1 MDAFA
6 RQGVRYDNAFA
17 PIGVCA
23 PARSSLILG
32 THAPSAGTQH
42 MRSRVSIPSRLR
54 MYSQE
59 LRRAGYYATNNDKE
73 DYNFYAPKDAWD
85 ASGGKAHWRN
95 RPDKNQ
101 PFFAVFNFNRTHEQ
115 FVHKS
120 DAEFKAPE
128 AHSQPSPDPA
138 LAPIPPYHPD
148 LPGCAKIGHGT
159 LTW

>member
-1 MDAFA
+1 
-6 RQGVRYDNAFA
+6 
-17 PIGVCA
+17 
-23 PARSSLILG
+23 
-32 THAPSAGTQH
+32 

-59 LRRAGYYATNNDKE
+59 LRRTGYYATNNDKE

-120 DAEFKAPE
+120 DAEFKKY
-128 AHSQPSPDPA
+128 
-138 LAPIPPYHPD
+138 LKRIPQTFATIPR
-148 LPGCAKIGHGT
+148 
-159 LTW
+159 